1 MEHGRLQVLVMIA
14 LNMMMFMI
22 FPGDEDIFKVLDA
35 ALKAG
40 YRHIDTAVA
49 YNNHRYRDVR

>member
-1 MEHGRLQVLVMIA
+1 MEHGKFQVSDDNSIHYEDDVE
-14 LNMMMFMI
+14 
-22 FPGDEDIFKVLDA
+22 GDEEIFQVLDA

-49 YNNHRYRDVR
+49 YTNHR

>member
-1 MEHGRLQVLVMIA
+1 MERGKFQVSDDYSIHYDDNVA
-14 LNMMMFMI
+14 GDDEI
-22 FPGDEDIFKVLDA
+22 FQVLDA

-49 YNNHRYRDVR
+49 YNNHR

>member
-1 MEHGRLQVLVMIA
+1 MEHGKLQVSDENSIHYDNDVA
-14 LNMMMFMI
+14 
-22 FPGDEDIFKVLDA
+22 GDEEIFQVLDA

-49 YNNHRYRDVR
+49 YNNHR